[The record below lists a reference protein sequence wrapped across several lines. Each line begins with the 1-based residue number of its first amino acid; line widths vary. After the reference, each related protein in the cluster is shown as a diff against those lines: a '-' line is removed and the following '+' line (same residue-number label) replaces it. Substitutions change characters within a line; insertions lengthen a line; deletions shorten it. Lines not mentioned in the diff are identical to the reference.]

1 MPKLVNG
8 ISQKMKNFCHE
19 YALTGDATHAYLS
32 AYNTT
37 NRITAGQEASRL
49 LQRDDITEYM
59 KKLNQPTINKITNDR
74 EKKRQIL
81 WKGIE
86 RCIAKED
93 ESGAAR
99 YMDILNK
106 MDSEYVNIN
115 RTIDNSTEK
124 LSSLNIDQLKD
135 LIGDTTENTET
146 TESA

>member
-19 YALTGDATHAYLS
+19 YVLTGDATHAYLS

-37 NRITAGQEASRL
+37 NRLTAGQEASRL
-49 LQRDDITEYM
+49 LQRDDITEYI
-59 KKLNQPTINKITNDR
+59 KKLNQPSINKITNDR
-74 EKKRQIL
+74 EKKRKLL
-81 WKGIE
+81 WEGIE
-86 RCIAKED
+86 RCIAKGD

-115 RTIDNSTEK
+115 RNIDDGSEK
-124 LSSLNIDQLKD
+124 LSTLNIDQLKD
-135 LIGDTTENTET
+135 LIGNTSET

>member
-19 YALTGDATHAYLS
+19 YARTGHAGKAYLS

-37 NRITAGQEASRL
+37 NPAMAAQEGSRL
-49 LQRDDITEYM
+49 LQRDDITEYL
-59 KKLNQPTINKITNDR
+59 KKLNQPTINKITNER
-74 EKKRQIL
+74 ERKRQIL

-115 RTIDNSTEK
+115 RNIDDSTEK

-135 LIGDTTENTET
+135 LIGDTSET